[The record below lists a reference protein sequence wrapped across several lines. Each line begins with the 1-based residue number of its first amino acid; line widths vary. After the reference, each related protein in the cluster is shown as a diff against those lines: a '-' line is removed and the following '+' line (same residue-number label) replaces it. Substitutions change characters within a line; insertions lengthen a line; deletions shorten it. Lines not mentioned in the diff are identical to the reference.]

1 LPMKALP
8 LTPPVSKHY
17 VSNQHKKVGSSWV
30 KSDETEGGNSANTS
44 PFVSRTMSTG
54 TTPIAEPVQPKKLI
68 PVVDPNVPLAAR
80 HNNLIQQCK

>member
-1 LPMKALP
+1 M
-8 LTPPVSKHY
+8 
-17 VSNQHKKVGSSWV
+17 SNQHKKVGSSWV